1 MWHNA
6 LQLSLNVSMRYK
18 CTILVLIYLDCLVLF
33 AFINFAV
40 GVHLCM
46 NSPVDPALLQV
57 VQQELKSLQD
67 VVDNMCVELNQRK
80 TKIQHELR
88 SIAVTLNYMEK
99 RLQRLEIGQ
108 RNLESH
114 VDQTDSRLDKIEGAF
129 KESKYEMK

>member
-1 MWHNA
+1 
-6 LQLSLNVSMRYK
+6 
-18 CTILVLIYLDCLVLF
+18 
-33 AFINFAV
+33 
-40 GVHLCM
+40 M

-67 VVDNMCVELNQRK
+67 VVDNMCLELNQKK

-108 RNLESH
+108 QNLESH

-129 KESKYEMK
+129 KESKYKMK

>member
-1 MWHNA
+1 MWHNV

-40 GVHLCM
+40 GTHLCM

-67 VVDNMCVELNQRK
+67 VVDNMSLELNQK

-129 KESKYEMK
+129 K

>member
-1 MWHNA
+1 
-6 LQLSLNVSMRYK
+6 MRYK

-40 GVHLCM
+40 GTHLCM

-67 VVDNMCVELNQRK
+67 VVDNMSLELNQK

-99 RLQRLEIGQ
+99 RLQTLEIGQ
-108 RNLESH
+108 QNLESRA
-114 VDQTDSRLDKIEGAF
+114 DRADGRLDEIEGAF
-129 KESKYEMK
+129 K

>member
-67 VVDNMCVELNQRK
+67 VVDNMSLELNQK

-99 RLQRLEIGQ
+99 RLQRLETGQ

-129 KESKYEMK
+129 KESKYKMK

>member
-1 MWHNA
+1 
-6 LQLSLNVSMRYK
+6 MRYK

-40 GVHLCM
+40 GTHLCM

-67 VVDNMCVELNQRK
+67 VVDNMSLELNQK

-129 KESKYEMK
+129 K

>member
-1 MWHNA
+1 
-6 LQLSLNVSMRYK
+6 MRYK

-67 VVDNMCVELNQRK
+67 GVDNMCLELNQNK
-80 TKIQHELR
+80 TRIQHELR
-88 SIAVTLNYMEK
+88 SIAVALNYMEK
-99 RLQRLEIGQ
+99 RLRTFEIGQ
-108 RNLESH
+108 QNLESRA
-114 VDQTDSRLDKIEGAF
+114 DRADGRLDEIEGAF
-129 KESKYEMK
+129 K

>member
-6 LQLSLNVSMRYK
+6 LQLSLNVRMRYK

-40 GVHLCM
+40 GTHLCM

-67 VVDNMCVELNQRK
+67 VVDNMSLELNQK

-108 RNLESH
+108 QNLESH